1 MAKIGIRGL
10 VYVLAASVVLCG
22 GVQAQDWSPAQQA
35 VWANVQAYWDLDGK
49 GDLEGFLAYFHEDYS
64 GWSFDDPVP
73 TGKASA
79 RKWLGYGYESGQTLE
94 QEIMPLAIRIHGDV
108 AIVQYYF
115 VRAVQD
121 SDGKRRRETGNWT
134 DVLLRQGDK
143 WVLIADRGGV
153 APDED

>member
-1 MAKIGIRGL
+1 M
-10 VYVLAASVVLCG
+10 S
-22 GVQAQDWSPAQQA
+22 S
-35 VWANVQAYWDLDGK
+35 
-49 GDLEGFLAYFHEDYS
+49 
-64 GWSFDDPVP
+64 
-73 TGKASA
+73 ASA